1 MAGHRSVVVEADGGS
16 RGNPGDA
23 AYGAVLMDALT
34 GEVIAEAAECIG
46 TATNNVAEYRGL
58 IAGLELFNEHAPEAD
73 LEVRMDSKLVVEQMS
88 GNWQIKHPDMKPLAM
103 QAKRLAPLGT
113 TFTWIPREENKHADR
128 ILNEA
133 LDAQAGKPPKRSRS
147 SSRPAPQSAT
157 PTPTPKSR
165 DTTTLILVRH
175 GVTVHTESRKFSG
188 GLGGRNPGLTDEG
201 RAQAR
206 ATADWLAPLADE
218 IDVVISSPVRRTL
231 ETAEVIAARLGTT
244 FVTEDGLAEMEF
256 GTWEGMTFAE
266 VRESYPDDL
275 DAWLGSVD
283 TGPGGG
289 ESLREVEKRVLA
301 TLDRLVCQHAGKT
314 VLAVSHVTPIKVL
327 VAHVIGAPLES
338 VHRMELAPAS
348 VTVVSFFDDDRMAL
362 RMFNARPTEAAFIGR

>member
-58 IAGLELFNEHAPEAD
+58 IAGLELFNEHTPEAD

-88 GNWQIKHPDMKPLAM
+88 GNWQIKHRDMKPLAM

-327 VAHVIGAPLES
+327 VAHVMGAPLES

>member
-58 IAGLELFNEHAPEAD
+58 IAGLELFNEHTPEAD

-88 GNWQIKHPDMKPLAM
+88 GNWQIKHRDMKPLAM

-301 TLDRLVCQHAGKT
+301 TLDRVVCQHAGKT

-327 VAHVIGAPLES
+327 VAHVMGAPLES

>member
-327 VAHVIGAPLES
+327 VAHVMGAPLES

-348 VTVVSFFDDDRMAL
+348 VTVVSFFDDDRRAL